1 MKRAIYAFSGDPIT
15 FGHIDIINRAAT
27 TFDEVLVGIGSNPD
41 KKYTFTLEERT
52 TMARQ
57 ALKKLKNVHVD
68 SFRGLLVDYAY
79 EQNISVIVKG
89 VRNSADF
96 DYENILHQVGES
108 QKLGIDTFI
117 LFARPHLSHIS
128 SSAVKSIIAEHGFI
142 HEYVPLS
149 VKQSLELKMCK
160 QFIIGV
166 TGEIGTGK
174 SYITDHLVSFC
185 KELNVPAYNIDLD
198 IIGHQILENLTEPQ
212 YQEVRKELIK
222 EFGTKISTRD
232 GMIIRKA
239 LGQIV
244 FNNAAALQKLNDL
257 MIMPILVRLKR
268 ELYDKRGIIIL
279 NGALLAE
286 ANMLHLCNNMMILVT
301 CDKSIQQERLSK
313 RKLTSQ
319 QITRRIESQ
328 YSFNDKKKI
337 ISSSIRS
344 AQHGKIWLVDNTGPA
359 VKRRLKQ
366 LTRQLS
372 ELWKEATNS
381 H

>member
-15 FGHIDIINRAAT
+15 FGHIDIINRAAA

-41 KKYTFTLEERT
+41 KKYTFSLEERT
-52 TMARQ
+52 RMAEE
-57 ALKKLKNVHVD
+57 ALKSLKNVQVQ

-149 VKQSLELKMCK
+149 VKQNLELKMCD
-160 QFIIGV
+160 QFIVGV

-174 SYITDHLVSFC
+174 SYITDQLVKLC
-185 KELNVPAYNIDLD
+185 EERGVPAFNIDLD
-198 IIGHQILENLTEPQ
+198 IIGHQILEHLIEPQ
-212 YQEVRKELIK
+212 YQEVRNELTK
-222 EFGTKISTRD
+222 EFGSKISTRG
-232 GMIIRKA
+232 GMISRKA

-244 FNNAAALQKLNDL
+244 FNNAAALQKLNNL
-257 MIMPILVRLKR
+257 MVMPILVRLKR
-268 ELYDKRGIIIL
+268 ELYDKKGIIIL

-286 ANMLHLCNNMMILVT
+286 ARMLHLCNNNMILVT
-301 CDKSIQQERLSK
+301 CEKSVQQDRLKK
-313 RKLTSQ
+313 RNLSSSQ
-319 QITRRIESQ
+319 IARRIKSQ
-328 YSFNDKKKI
+328 YSFSDKKKI
-337 ISSSIRS
+337 ISSSIR
-344 AQHGKIWLVDNTGPA
+344 QTRHGNIWIIDNSGPA
-359 VKRRLKQ
+359 VKRKL
-366 LTRQLS
+366 RQVSQSLC
-372 ELWKEATNS
+372 ELWREAARC
-381 H
+381 